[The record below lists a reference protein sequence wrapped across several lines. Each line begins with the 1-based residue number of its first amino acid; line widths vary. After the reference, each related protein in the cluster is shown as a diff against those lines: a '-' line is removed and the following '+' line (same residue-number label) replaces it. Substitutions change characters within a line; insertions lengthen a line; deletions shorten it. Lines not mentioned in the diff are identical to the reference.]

1 MDLDIISNLAL
12 RISDFMDINRYK
24 QNDKTKYLAENLE
37 RLLKEEADILLLSLE
52 TDMKELAEGD
62 LKNITIQKEVLLKQ
76 MDEILEEEIK
86 KEKEDEEFPNEI
98 VLEVRAG
105 VGGEEAALFAEELAT
120 MYRKYADSKGWTVSI
135 VDESESPL
143 GGYKEASFEIRGKD
157 VYKILRFETGVHRV
171 QRVPSTE
178 KTGRLH
184 TSTASVAVLPI
195 RKKSNFVLDP
205 TELEFETSR
214 GGGKGGQNVNKVETA
229 VRVIHKPTGLWVR
242 ATGERSQ
249 GANKET
255 ALSILSAKLEQI
267 EEEKESAKFASER
280 KGQIG
285 TASRSEKIRTYNFP
299 QNRVTDQ
306 RIKKSL
312 HNIEGFMQGNIEDMV
327 EALQNATSFEA
338 TDEE

>member
-1 MDLDIISNLAL
+1 MLDLSKYKSNP
-12 RISDFMDINRYK
+12 
-24 QNDKTKYLAENLE
+24 KTQYLAENLE
-37 RLLKEEADILLLSLE
+37 RLLKEEVDLSALFSDNESASSADLRE
-52 TDMKELAEGD
+52 MAEAD
-62 LKNITIQKEVLLKQ
+62 LQNLQTQKEALLRQ
-76 MDEILEEEIK
+76 MDEILEEDARK
-86 KEKEDEEFPNEI
+86 QKEEEEFPNEA

-105 VGGEEAALFAEELAT
+105 VGGEEAALFAEELAN
-120 MYRKYADSKGWTVSI
+120 MYRRYADSKGWMVSI

-195 RKKSNFVLDP
+195 RKKTKFALNPAD
-205 TELEFETSR
+205 LEFETSR

-229 VRVIHKPTGLWVR
+229 VRVIHKPSGLWVR

-249 GANKET
+249 GANRET

-267 EEEKESAKFASER
+267 EEEKESAKFASDR

-285 TASRSEKIRTYNFP
+285 TGSRSEKIRTYNFP

-306 RIKKSL
+306 RIKKTL
-312 HNIEGFMQGNIEDMV
+312 HNIEGFMRGNIDEMV
-327 EALQNATSFEA
+327 ESLQNATSFEES
-338 TDEE
+338 DEE